1 MAPRPLTKRQ
11 VAFVNAYIGEA
22 EGNATEAC
30 RLAGYQGDAR
40 SLAVIGFDNLR
51 KANIAEAIQSQLQGL
66 DQRGIAVKQRRI
78 DAKIERWQALMAV
91 RRARADAFRQQAE
104 EHPGDPLPPGWE
116 SGFHVRQIKAVPAG
130 RGETTLI
137 EEFVLDTAMMR
148 ELDTLEKDIA
158 QECGQ
163 LQTNVSVR
171 HSGRVQH
178 DLRYSGY
185 DELDKLSLDEI
196 EMLEGIRAKIDAG
209 LVES

>member
-1 MAPRPLTKRQ
+1 MTPRSLTKKQ
-11 VAFVNAYIGEA
+11 QAFVSAYLGEA

-30 RLAGYQGDAR
+30 RMAGYAGDAATL
-40 SLAVIGFDNLR
+40 SVMGFDNLR
-51 KANIAEAIQSQLQGL
+51 NPKVAGAIRAHLQDL
-66 DQRGIAVKQRRI
+66 EQRGIAVKQRRI

-91 RRARADAFRQQAE
+91 RLARADAFRQQAE
-104 EHPGDPLPPGWE
+104 EHPSDPLPPGWE

-163 LQTNVSVR
+163 LQTSVSVR
-171 HSGRVQH
+171 HSGRVDHVIQRPNLSALS
-178 DLRYSGY
+178 D
-185 DELDKLSLDEI
+185 DELEHLTALAERVATG
-196 EMLEGIRAKIDAG
+196 E
-209 LVES
+209 VVT

>member
-1 MAPRPLTKRQ
+1 MAPRSLTKKQ
-11 VAFVNAYIGEA
+11 AAFVSAYLGEA

-51 KANIAEAIQSQLQGL
+51 KPNISDAIRTQLQSIE
-66 DQRGIAVKQRRI
+66 QRGIAIKQRRI

-91 RRARADAFRQQAE
+91 RRARADAFREQITE
-104 EHPGDPLPPGWE
+104 NPSEPLPPGWE

-137 EEFVLDTAMMR
+137 EEFALDTAMMR

-163 LQTNVSVR
+163 LQTSVSVR
-171 HSGRVQH
+171 HSGRVDHVVQRPNLSALS
-178 DLRYSGY
+178 D
-185 DELDKLSLDEI
+185 DELEHLTALAE
-196 EMLEGIRAKIDAG
+196 RVAAG
-209 LVES
+209 EVKG